1 LGFHKEADA
10 TARGLVLAG
19 VTQAAVTFTRAILG
33 MMIDMMMTTTESAK
47 AFTMIRI
54 IIQTMTAL
62 IIARAV
68 IAVTLVAE
76 IVAVVANKNVHRT

>member
-1 LGFHKEADA
+1 M
-10 TARGLVLAG
+10 TR
-19 VTQAAVTFTRAILG
+19 AAVTFTRAILG
-33 MMIDMMMTTTESAK
+33 MMTDTMMTNIESAK

-68 IAVTLVAE
+68 IAVTLVETVVAA